1 MPSWT
6 LACQTTDIELEDLIR
21 FDHGTQSFCIYR
33 SPEDTFHATEG
44 HCSHEKVHLGDGLV
58 MDFTVECPK
67 HNGVFDYRTGEVLRA
82 PACINLRSYPVKV
95 EGGQVYI
102 EV

>member
-1 MPSWT
+1 MPTWT
-6 LACQTTDIELEDLIR
+6 RACATEDIDVEDLIR
-21 FDHGTQSFCIYR
+21 FDHGPRSFIVVR
-33 SPEDTFHATEG
+33 SPDDTFHALDG
-44 HCSHEKVHLGDGLV
+44 HCSHEKVHLCDGLV

-67 HNGVFDYRTGEVLRA
+67 HNSTFDYRTGEAKRA

-95 EGGQVYI
+95 EDGQVFI

>member
-1 MPSWT
+1 MPNWT

-33 SPEDTFHATEG
+33 SPVDTFHATEG

-67 HNGVFDYRTGEVLRA
+67 HNGVFDYRTGEALRA
-82 PACINLRSYPVKV
+82 PPCINLRSYPVKV
-95 EGGQVYI
+95 EDGQVYI